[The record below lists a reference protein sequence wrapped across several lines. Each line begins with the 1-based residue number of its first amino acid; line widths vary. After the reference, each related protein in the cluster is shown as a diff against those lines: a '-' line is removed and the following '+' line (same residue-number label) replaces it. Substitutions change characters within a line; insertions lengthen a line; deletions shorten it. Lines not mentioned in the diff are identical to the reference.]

1 MSIKKILLFAIF
13 VLLLFQSHA
22 FSGSDDSE
30 SLKNKDGKQQTS
42 ECFEGVSRSIFSF
55 NQGLDRAI
63 FEPIAKGYRKL
74 PAPIRTG
81 SSNVVSNLSLLL
93 TIPNNVLQGDLKQAG
108 AHTARLLINSTIGI
122 LGILDPAD
130 SMGLQ
135 HLGREDYGQTL
146 GTWGAGTGC
155 YFVLPILGPTTVR
168 DFSGTVVNFIG
179 GDPWYNVT
187 VKNDTNYVKDSD
199 YYITRG
205 TDSLDFRAK
214 NIESFDSLERNS
226 VDFYASVKSLYL
238 QDRKN
243 KISNSKTT
251 TETQDDSDWEE
262 IETK

>member
-1 MSIKKILLFAIF
+1 MLLKMSIKKILLFAIF

-146 GTWGAGTGC
+146 GTWGIGPGC
-155 YFVLPILGPTTVR
+155 YVVLPVLGPSTLR
-168 DFSGTVVNFIG
+168 DTAGSFANVMG
-179 GDPWYNVT
+179 GDPWYN
-187 VKNDTNYVKDSD
+187 
-199 YYITRG
+199 
-205 TDSLDFRAK
+205 
-214 NIESFDSLERNS
+214 
-226 VDFYASVKSLYL
+226 ASAHGNNEFLSQKVYL
-238 QDRKN
+238 QVF
-243 KISNSKTT
+243 
-251 TETQDDSDWEE
+251 
-262 IETK
+262 